1 MVLYVVA
8 PGKAYYAIRFSDIP
22 PEYILGGRCFLC
34 RRTGPID
41 RMRVQARWGEERFL
55 RFVDNKLRCLGCGNW
70 QENRFIVYG
79 RRIREQAKEGA
90 DGAKVPAEALKSR

>member
-41 RMRVQARWGEERFL
+41 RLRVEQRWGLENSL
-55 RFVDNKLRCLGCGNW
+55 RFVDHKLRCLGCGNW
-70 QENRFIVYG
+70 QENRFILYGKKIRSGEG
-79 RRIREQAKEGA
+79 RRAPESSVG
-90 DGAKVPAEALKSR
+90 DPV

>member
-1 MVLYVVA
+1 MVLFVVA

-41 RMRVQARWGEERFL
+41 RVRVQQRWGDDDFL
-55 RFVDNKLRCLGCGNW
+55 RFVDHKLHCLGCGNW

-79 RRIREQAKEGA
+79 KQIREPAKSGA
-90 DGAKVPAEALKSR
+90 VGAHVAGEPLKSG

>member
-8 PGKAYYAIRFSDIP
+8 AGKAYHAIRFSDIP

-41 RMRVQARWGEERFL
+41 RLRVQERWGDDYFCASSTTICA
-55 RFVDNKLRCLGCGNW
+55 VGCGNW

-79 RRIREQAKEGA
+79 KRIHKQAEEGA
-90 DGAKVPAEALKSR
+90 PVASQPLKSR